1 MFRTIFEFCTRFI
14 SPVKFYLAAAGL
26 ALLVSYFGVM
36 KIKSL
41 WNEHTR
47 ANLETQVQNQQH
59 EIQSLQTAAAETK
72 KTIEILNEQRQ
83 RDAARTATLRKK
95 KSVIK
100 AKEVQTIADIE
111 SVGPD
116 KDGTVAPVVTE
127 VLIKINAD
135 RTAPQEK

>member
-1 MFRTIFEFCTRFI
+1 
-14 SPVKFYLAAAGL
+14 
-26 ALLVSYFGVM
+26 M

>member
-1 MFRTIFEFCTRFI
+1 MEVIELDGLVNI
-14 SPVKFYLAAAGL
+14 DLADAGL